1 MDELRTEARMPTEAM
16 LERSGLGQFDGSSGG
31 DVGGKLMQSGGRE
44 ADAERS
50 ERLAQHALDLGGGPA
65 VLGAGQC
72 LQHSAGVAA
81 SLVFDLTGH
90 ARAGGGALSAGDW
103 RCPCAAA
110 CCAHAILRY
119 LELVFYER

>member
-1 MDELRTEARMPTEAM
+1 VAISIDGEG
-16 LERSGLGQFDGSSGG
+16 ERSGTAHGQVGLGQFDGSSGG
-31 DVGGKLMQSGGRE
+31 DVGRKLMQSGGRE

-90 ARAGGGALSAGDW
+90 ARADGGTLPAGHW

-119 LELVFYER
+119 LELVFYEG